1 MNTYCYQCPLK
12 SHNRK
17 TEGKTQAHHFC
28 INECSV
34 GKQIKQIGNELQ
46 WEDIFMEIVAI
57 SETPNHNTMKIS
69 LSEPRQ
75 DNSSTTYTSAK
86 EGQPDFINRLFE
98 IDGVKSIFYVMDFIS
113 VDKEDDANWD
123 DLLPQIQDAFNE

>member
-1 MNTYCYQCPLK
+1 
-12 SHNRK
+12 
-17 TEGKTQAHHFC
+17 
-28 INECSV
+28 
-34 GKQIKQIGNELQ
+34 
-46 WEDIFMEIVAI
+46 MEIVAI
-57 SETPNHNTMKIS
+57 SETPNHNTMEIS

>member
-1 MNTYCYQCPLK
+1 
-12 SHNRK
+12 
-17 TEGKTQAHHFC
+17 
-28 INECSV
+28 
-34 GKQIKQIGNELQ
+34 
-46 WEDIFMEIVAI
+46 MEIVAI

-86 EGQPDFINRLFE
+86 EGQPEFINRLFD
-98 IDGVKSIFYVMDFIS
+98 IDGVKSIFYVMDIIS

-123 DLLPQIQDAFNE
+123 DLLPQIQAAFNH

>member
-1 MNTYCYQCPLK
+1 
-12 SHNRK
+12 
-17 TEGKTQAHHFC
+17 
-28 INECSV
+28 
-34 GKQIKQIGNELQ
+34 
-46 WEDIFMEIVAI
+46 MEIVAI

-86 EGQPDFINRLFE
+86 EGQPDFINRLFD
-98 IDGVKSIFYVMDFIS
+98 IDVVKSIFYVMDFIS

-123 DLLPQIQDAFNE
+123 DLLPQIQAAFNH

>member
-1 MNTYCYQCPLK
+1 
-12 SHNRK
+12 
-17 TEGKTQAHHFC
+17 
-28 INECSV
+28 
-34 GKQIKQIGNELQ
+34 
-46 WEDIFMEIVAI
+46 MEIVAI
-57 SETPNHNTMKIS
+57 SETPNRNTMKIS

-86 EGQPDFINRLFE
+86 EGQPEFINRLFD

-123 DLLPQIQDAFNE
+123 DLLPQIQAAFNH

>member
-1 MNTYCYQCPLK
+1 
-12 SHNRK
+12 
-17 TEGKTQAHHFC
+17 
-28 INECSV
+28 
-34 GKQIKQIGNELQ
+34 
-46 WEDIFMEIVAI
+46 MEIVAI

-75 DNSSTTYTSAK
+75 DNSSTTDTYAK
-86 EGQPDFINRLFE
+86 EGQPEFINRLFD

-123 DLLPQIQDAFNE
+123 DLLPQIQAAFNH

>member
-1 MNTYCYQCPLK
+1 
-12 SHNRK
+12 
-17 TEGKTQAHHFC
+17 
-28 INECSV
+28 
-34 GKQIKQIGNELQ
+34 
-46 WEDIFMEIVAI
+46 MEIVAI

-75 DNSSTTYTSAK
+75 DNSSTTYTSK
-86 EGQPDFINRLFE
+86 EGQPEFINRLFD

-123 DLLPQIQDAFNE
+123 DLLPQIQAAFNH

>member
-1 MNTYCYQCPLK
+1 
-12 SHNRK
+12 
-17 TEGKTQAHHFC
+17 
-28 INECSV
+28 
-34 GKQIKQIGNELQ
+34 
-46 WEDIFMEIVAI
+46 MEIVAI

-86 EGQPDFINRLFE
+86 KGQPEFINRLFD

-123 DLLPQIQDAFNE
+123 DLLPQIQAAFNH